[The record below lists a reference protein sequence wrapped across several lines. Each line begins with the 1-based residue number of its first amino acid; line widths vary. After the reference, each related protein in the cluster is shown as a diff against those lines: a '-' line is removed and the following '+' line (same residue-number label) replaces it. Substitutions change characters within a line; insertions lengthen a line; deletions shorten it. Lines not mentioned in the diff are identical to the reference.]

1 MGKKKAFTKEDD
13 DLLEQLGVEVDAKK
27 EKKYTAREERII
39 AGFEDIQ
46 RFVEEHDRPPEH
58 GESRD
63 IFERLYAVRL
73 DRIRD
78 STECCELLGPM
89 DTDGLLEGGTS
100 AAAVPYDASDDELL
114 EALGVEAEPADDITQ
129 MRNVRSHADRKAAE
143 EVAQR
148 KPCEDFDQFRPVF
161 EKVQQDLNNDVRKT
175 TPFQHNGSI
184 EPGDMFILG
193 GQKVLVADSGEAF
206 VTEFERE
213 DRRLRVIYDNGTES
227 NLLLRSLQRG
237 LYKDSRNR
245 RILPPDE
252 VHTPLFSTDAITEKD
267 VQSGMIYVLR
277 SKSDNEFIA
286 EHREV
291 IHKIGVTGGEV
302 KTRVANAKK
311 DPTFLLAEV
320 EIVTT
325 YKLVDINRKKLEK
338 LLHDFF
344 QCARMDVQL
353 QDRFGTAVQPRE
365 WFLVPFPMIQKAIE
379 LLISG
384 EIEHYYYDA
393 DKAKLVDTREK

>member
-1 MGKKKAFTKEDD
+1 MAKKKSFTKEDD
-13 DLLEQLGVEVDAKK
+13 DLLGQLGVEVEAKK
-27 EKKYTAREERII
+27 ETKYTAREERII

-46 RFVEEHDRPPEH
+46 RFVDEHGRLPEH

-73 DRIRD
+73 DRIRE
-78 STECCELLGPM
+78 SAECRELLASL
-89 DTDGLLEGGTS
+89 DTDAFLECGASPT
-100 AAAVPYDASDDELL
+100 AVPYDASDDELL
-114 EALGVEAEPADDITQ
+114 EALGVEATPSDDITQ
-129 MRNVRSHADRKAAE
+129 MRNVRPHVDRKAAE

-148 KPCEDFDQFRPVF
+148 KPCEDFDMFRPVF
-161 EKVQQDLNNDVRKT
+161 EKVQQDLKNEVRKT

-206 VTEFERE
+206 VTDFERE

-237 LYKDSRNR
+237 LYKDNRNR

-252 VHTPLFSTDAITEKD
+252 IHTPLFSTDAITDED
-267 VQSGMIYVLR
+267 VESGTIYVLR
-277 SKSDNEFIA
+277 SKSDNKFIA
-286 EHREV
+286 EHRDV

-302 KTRVANAKK
+302 NTRVANAKK

-320 EIVTT
+320 EVVTT

-338 LLHDFF
+338 LLHGFF
-344 QCARMDVQL
+344 QSARMDVQL
-353 QDRFGTAVQPRE
+353 KDRFGAAVQPRE
-365 WFLVPFPMIQKAIE
+365 WFLVPLPMIQKAIE

-384 EIEHYYYDA
+384 EIKHFHYDA
-393 DKAKLVDTREK
+393 DKAKLIDNRNK